1 LVTFARRPA
10 AETNLIVE
18 PMGVCFSE
26 RGRRSI
32 GDQQDDRQ
40 AIDRISKS
48 RESCHPVKKPNRDL
62 LNMCSNKTIKRY

>member
-1 LVTFARRPA
+1 MNR
-10 AETNLIVE
+10 I
-18 PMGVCFSE
+18 
-26 RGRRSI
+26 RGRKSI

-62 LNMCSNKTIKRY
+62 LNMCSNKTTKTLVASRQRYFSRNSFIQLHPKTT